1 MNLLLFDVDG
11 VLVYDHAYRA
21 GVIAVLNYFGG
32 LMGLTAPVIAEPAI
46 EAFHA
51 HSYTNEWDMVPFGVG
66 VLLIETLARTPAAR
80 LAGLSAA
87 LPPIEFLQ
95 QIRAE
100 YGDRFPY
107 EQYLDQTDHAT
118 GNPAARAQAALL
130 SASDRLIGDDHA
142 RQLAQAFVR
151 ELLANPYDLA
161 HTITTQIFQ
170 EHALGSTVYEET
182 YGLPR
187 RFDLPGLLQTEDQ
200 PALLTAGKA
209 AIDALAQAGRAHVC
223 VYTARPSLPPA
234 DVPDDLTL
242 RAAGYSPEAEMAVQL
257 VDLQAYPLIAS
268 GRMLWLSRIVNRP
281 VETLTKPAPVQA
293 LAAMAAALSKQE
305 SASLTAAYQLMAHG
319 KLDEPFASLRSERL
333 HVWVF
338 EDALPGLHAS
348 RGAIE
353 LLRQHDI
360 DAHLHGI
367 GIAAGGPK
375 VEALKSV
382 CETIVP
388 DVNVAVE
395 YVSRAITG

>member
-11 VLVYDHAYRA
+11 VLVYDHAYRT
-21 GVIAVLNYFGG
+21 GVTAVLNYFGS
-32 LMGLTAPVIAEPAI
+32 LMGLAAPVIDEPAI
-46 EAFHA
+46 EAMHA

-66 VLLIETLARTPAAR
+66 ILLIETLARLPHAR
-80 LAGLSAA
+80 LAA
-87 LPPIEFLQ
+87 LPPNEFLS
-95 QIRAE
+95 QIQAD
-100 YGDRFPY
+100 YADRFPY
-107 EQYLDQTDHAT
+107 EQYLDQTDHVP
-118 GNPAARAQAALL
+118 GKPSARAQAVLL
-130 SASDRLIGDDHA
+130 SAADRLIGDDQA
-142 RQLAQAFVR
+142 RQLAQAVVR

-161 HTITTQIFQ
+161 HAITTQIFQ
-170 EHALGSTVYEET
+170 EHALGSAVYEET

-187 RFDLPGLLQTEDQ
+187 RFDLPGLLQTEDR
-200 PALLTAGKA
+200 PALSPVSKA
-209 AIDALAQAGRAHVC
+209 TIDALAQSGRAHVC

-234 DVPDDLTL
+234 DAPDDLTL
-242 RAAGYSPEAEMAVQL
+242 QAAGYSPEAEMAVQL

-268 GRMLWLSRIVNRP
+268 GRMLWLSRQINRP

-293 LAAMAAALSKQE
+293 LAAMAAALNKHE
-305 SASLTAAYQLMAHG
+305 AASLNAAYQLMAHG
-319 KLDEPFASLRSERL
+319 ELDEPFASLRSEPL

-353 LLRQHDI
+353 LLRQHGI

-382 CETIVP
+382 CEVIMP
-388 DVNVAVE
+388 DVNVAVDH
-395 YVSRAITG
+395 VNRAITG

>member
-21 GVIAVLNYFGG
+21 GVIAVLNYFGS
-32 LMGLTAPVIAEPAI
+32 LMGLAAPVIDEPAI

-66 VLLIETLARTPAAR
+66 VMLIETLARAPHAR
-80 LAGLSAA
+80 LAAS
-87 LPPIEFLQ
+87 PPIEFLR
-95 QIRAE
+95 QIRAD
-100 YGDRFPY
+100 YPDRFPY
-107 EQYLDQTDHAT
+107 EQYLDQTDHVRGKPSAK
-118 GNPAARAQAALL
+118 AQAVLL

-142 RQLAQAFVR
+142 RQLAQALVR

-161 HTITTQIFQ
+161 HAITTQIFQ

-182 YGLPR
+182 YGLPPH
-187 RFDLPGLLQTEDQ
+187 FDLPGLLQTEDQ
-200 PALLTAGKA
+200 PALLPTGKA
-209 AIDALAQAGRAHVC
+209 AIDALAQSGRAHVC

-234 DVPDDLTL
+234 DAPDDLTL

-268 GRMLWLSRIVNRP
+268 GRMLWLSRLVNRP

-305 SASLTAAYQLMAHG
+305 SASLIAAYQLMARG
-319 KLDEPFASLRSERL
+319 ELAEPFASLRSEPL

-353 LLRQHDI
+353 LMRQHDI

-382 CETIVP
+382 CEIIVP
-388 DVNVAVE
+388 DVNVAIEHVN
-395 YVSRAITG
+395 RAITG